1 MKKVACE
8 AFAEIHRCRQNAALV
23 RVLLLA
29 HASRH
34 GHCCFGMEYA
44 CILSC
49 EWQSPDWSEQSVFWF
64 WLPYAEIIALRGIKV
79 DFKNKKV
86 IVLGESDGI
95 PSGAIAPCVQAAG
108 GEVVFQTTQFFV

>member
-1 MKKVACE
+1 M
-8 AFAEIHRCRQNAALV
+8 
-23 RVLLLA
+23 
-29 HASRH
+29 
-34 GHCCFGMEYA
+34 
-44 CILSC
+44 
-49 EWQSPDWSEQSVFWF
+49 
-64 WLPYAEIIALRGIKV
+64 